1 MGLDR
6 AVSREVSLRGRE
18 YTAEHRQRYVVG
30 HKKLSIF
37 DPHLPGNTLYKN
49 FRFADQFQQQV
60 PPAEPRFDLDDDGWV
75 DFSDF
80 FRFADLF
87 AQASE

>member
-1 MGLDR
+1 MDLGD
-6 AVSREVSLRGRE
+6 
-18 YTAEHRQRYVVG
+18 
-30 HKKLSIF
+30 F
-37 DPHLPGNTLYKN
+37 

-87 AQASE
+87 AQAGE